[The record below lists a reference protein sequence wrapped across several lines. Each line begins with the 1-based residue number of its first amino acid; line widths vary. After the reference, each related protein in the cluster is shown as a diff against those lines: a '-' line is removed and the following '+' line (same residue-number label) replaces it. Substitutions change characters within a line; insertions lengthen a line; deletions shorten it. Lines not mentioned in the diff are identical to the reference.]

1 MVPQGELVTDC
12 DVLILGGS
20 MAGIELVHQLRRSPA
35 GRALRIVVIDRQAAH
50 GYIPLAHERLCG
62 RLPMST
68 SELATA
74 QQVENA
80 GNRYV
85 LGELVGIDAHTKT
98 VELASG
104 ERVSGRFV
112 VVALGS
118 ALAAPH
124 WLPGREHLLGYKFAT
139 ELDESRTH
147 LEALL
152 DGSRAR
158 IPQDNQRR
166 GQSHGTDAVGERRLV
181 VIGGG
186 ISGVELA
193 GELAHLARVRPPGWR
208 APAVTLIHSG
218 TRLLPELPERAGRRA
233 ESLLRQQ
240 HVDVCLRTRVVQVE
254 RAAVM
259 VQGPGGATEIP
270 CDGAYWAGGLQPA
283 EVLADLDLPRTPTGW
298 LSVDPKF
305 QCSPVPSSHP
315 GIFAFGDAVRVV
327 DGTSEWPTV
336 QRASECLP
344 QAKVVARN
352 IMLLAAEP
360 PEYPNGVPPLV
371 SYRPHSEAPYGVNI
385 GGAALLVIGRL
396 VLNAPRFN
404 TWVRRSVVMPWYLRR
419 HRVQ

>member
-1 MVPQGELVTDC
+1 
-12 DVLILGGS
+12 
-20 MAGIELVHQLRRSPA
+20 
-35 GRALRIVVIDRQAAH
+35 
-50 GYIPLAHERLCG
+50 
-62 RLPMST
+62 
-68 SELATA
+68 
-74 QQVENA
+74 
-80 GNRYV
+80 V
-85 LGELVGIDAHTKT
+85 LGELVGFDVQTKT

-124 WLPGREHLLGYKFAT
+124 WLPGREHLLGYKLASEF
-139 ELDESRTH
+139 DEARAH

-158 IPQDNQRR
+158 IPQANQRR

-208 APAVTLIHSG
+208 VPAVTLIHSG
-218 TRLLPELPERAGRRA
+218 TRLLPQLSERAGRRA
-233 ESLLRQQ
+233 ERLLRQQ
-240 HVDVCLRTRVVQVE
+240 HVDVCLRTRAVQAE

-259 VQGPGGATEIP
+259 VEGPGGARAIP

-305 QCSPVPSSHP
+305 QCSPAPSSHP
-315 GIFAFGDAVRVV
+315 GIFAFGDAARVV

-360 PEYPNGVPPLV
+360 SDYPNGVPPLV
-371 SYRPHSEAPYGVNI
+371 SYRLRSDAPYGVNI

-419 HRVQ
+419 HRVR

>member
-1 MVPQGELVTDC
+1 MPHEEPVTDC

-35 GRALRIVVIDRQAAH
+35 GRALRIAVIDRQAVH
-50 GYIPLAHERLCG
+50 GYIPLAHERLCL

-80 GNRYV
+80 GYRYV
-85 LGELVGIDAHTKT
+85 LGDVAGMDVPTKT

-118 ALAAPH
+118 ALAAPQR
-124 WLPGREHLLGYKFAT
+124 LPGREHLLGFKFAS
-139 ELDESRTH
+139 EFDEACAH
-147 LEALL
+147 LAALL
-152 DGSRAR
+152 DGSQAR
-158 IPQDNQRR
+158 IPPANGRR
-166 GQSHGTDAVGERRLV
+166 GQSHGPDWVGEPRLV

-193 GELAHLARVRPPGWR
+193 GEMAHLARVRPSGWL

-218 TRLLPELPERAGRRA
+218 TRLLPQLSERAGRRA
-233 ESLLRQQ
+233 EHLLRQQ
-240 HVDVCLRTRVVQVE
+240 HVEVRLRTRVVQVE
-254 RAAVM
+254 RAAVI
-259 VQGPGGATEIP
+259 VDGPDGATEIP
-270 CDGAYWAGGLQPA
+270 CGGTYWAGGLQPA

-298 LSVDPKF
+298 LSVEPTF
-305 QCSPVPSSHP
+305 QCAPAPLSHL

-327 DGTSEWPTV
+327 DGANEWPTV
-336 QRASECLP
+336 QRATECLP

-360 PEYPNGVPPLV
+360 PDYPNGLPPLV
-371 SYRPHSEAPYGVNI
+371 SYRLHGEAPYGVNI

>member
-1 MVPQGELVTDC
+1 
-12 DVLILGGS
+12 

-35 GRALRIVVIDRQAAH
+35 GRTLRIVVIDRQAVH
-50 GYIPLAHERLCG
+50 GYIPLAHERLCL
-62 RLPMST
+62 RLPMSA

-80 GNRYV
+80 GYRYV
-85 LGELVGIDAHTKT
+85 LGEVVGFDVQTKT

-104 ERVSGRFV
+104 DRVSGRFV

-124 WLPGREHLLGYKFAT
+124 WLPGREHLLGYKLASEF
-139 ELDESRTH
+139 DEARAH

-158 IPQDNQRR
+158 IPQANQRR

-208 APAVTLIHSG
+208 APAVTVIHSG
-218 TRLLPELPERAGRRA
+218 TRLLPQLSERAGRRA
-233 ESLLRQQ
+233 ECLLRQQ
-240 HVDVCLRTRVVQVE
+240 HVDVWLRTRAVLAE

-259 VQGPGGATEIP
+259 VEGPGGARAIP

-305 QCSPVPSSHP
+305 QCSPAPSSHP
-315 GIFAFGDAVRVV
+315 GIFAFGDAARVV

-360 PEYPNGVPPLV
+360 SDYPNGVPPLV
-371 SYRPHSEAPYGVNI
+371 SYRLRSDAPYGVNI
-385 GGAALLVIGRL
+385 GGAALLVSGRL

-419 HRVQ
+419 HRVR

>member
-1 MVPQGELVTDC
+1 VPREEPVTDC

-20 MAGIELVHQLRRSPA
+20 MAGIELVHHLRRIPA

-50 GYIPLAHERLCG
+50 GYIPLAHERLCL
-62 RLPMST
+62 RLPMSK

-80 GNRYV
+80 GYRYV
-85 LGELVGIDAHTKT
+85 LGDVVGMDVPTKT

-104 ERVSGRFV
+104 ERLSGRFV

-118 ALAAPH
+118 ALAAPQ
-124 WLPGREHLLGYKFAT
+124 WLPGRELLLGYKFAG
-139 ELDESRTH
+139 EFDEAHAH
-147 LEALL
+147 LVALL
-152 DGSRAR
+152 DGSQAR
-158 IPQDNQRR
+158 IPQANGTR
-166 GQSHGTDAVGERRLV
+166 GQPYGTDTVGEPRLV

-218 TRLLPELPERAGRRA
+218 TRLLPHLPERAGRRA
-233 ESLLRQQ
+233 EHLLRQQ
-240 HVDVCLRTRVVQVE
+240 HVDVLLRTRAVQIE

-259 VQGPGGATEIP
+259 VDGPDGAKGLP
-270 CDGAYWAGGLQPA
+270 CDGTYWAGGLQPA
-283 EVLADLDLPRTPTGW
+283 EVFADLDLPRTPIGW
-298 LSVDPKF
+298 LSVDPTF
-305 QCSPVPSSHP
+305 QCFHAPSSHP
-315 GIFAFGDAVRVV
+315 DIFAFGDAVRVV

-336 QRASECLP
+336 QRASECSP

-360 PEYPNGVPPLV
+360 PNYPNGVPPLV
-371 SYRPHSEAPYGVNI
+371 SYRLHSEVPYGVNI

-404 TWVRRSVVMPWYLRR
+404 TWVRRSLVMPWYLRR

>member
-1 MVPQGELVTDC
+1 
-12 DVLILGGS
+12 
-20 MAGIELVHQLRRSPA
+20 MAGIELVHQLRRSPT
-35 GRALRIVVIDRQAAH
+35 GRAFRIVVIDRQATH
-50 GYIPLAHERLCG
+50 GYIPLAHERLCM

-74 QQVENA
+74 QQVVNA
-80 GNRYV
+80 GYRYV
-85 LGELVGIDAHTKT
+85 LGELVGIDVQTKT

-124 WLPGREHLLGYKFAT
+124 WLPGREHLLGFKFAI
-139 ELDESRTH
+139 EFDEAHAH
-147 LEALL
+147 LVALL
-152 DGSRAR
+152 DGSLAG
-158 IPQDNQRR
+158 IPQANE
-166 GQSHGTDAVGERRLV
+166 SHGTDTVGEPRLV

-218 TRLLPELPERAGRRA
+218 TRLLPQLSERAGRRA
-233 ESLLRQQ
+233 EHLLRQQ
-240 HVDVCLRTRVVQVE
+240 HVDVRLRTRVVQVE
-254 RAAVM
+254 RAV
-259 VQGPGGATEIP
+259 VKVEGPGGAKDIP
-270 CDGAYWAGGLQPA
+270 SGGAYWAGGLQPA

-298 LSVDPKF
+298 LSVDPTF
-305 QCSPVPSSHP
+305 QCAPAPSNHP

-327 DGTSEWPTV
+327 DGASEWPTV
-336 QRASECLP
+336 QRATECVP

-360 PEYPNGVPPLV
+360 PDYPNGLPPLV
-371 SYRPHSEAPYGVNI
+371 SYRLQVEAPYGVNI

>member
-1 MVPQGELVTDC
+1 VPQEEPVTDC

-35 GRALRIVVIDRQAAH
+35 GRALRIVVIDRQAVH
-50 GYIPLAHERLCG
+50 GYIPLAHERLCL

-68 SELATA
+68 SELTTA
-74 QQVENA
+74 QQVVNA
-80 GNRYV
+80 GYRYV
-85 LGELVGIDAHTKT
+85 LGELVGIDVQTKT
-98 VELASG
+98 VELGSG

-124 WLPGREHLLGYKFAT
+124 WLPGREHLLGFKFAS
-139 ELDESRTH
+139 EFDEARAH
-147 LEALL
+147 LAALL
-152 DGSRAR
+152 DGSQAR
-158 IPQDNQRR
+158 IPQANGRW
-166 GQSHGTDAVGERRLV
+166 GQSHGTDWVGEPRLV

-218 TRLLPELPERAGRRA
+218 TRLLPQLSERAGRRA
-233 ESLLRQQ
+233 EHLLRQQ
-240 HVDVCLRTRVVQVE
+240 HVDVRLRTRVVQVE
-254 RAAVM
+254 RAV
-259 VQGPGGATEIP
+259 VKVEGPSGVKEIP
-270 CDGAYWAGGLQPA
+270 CGGAYWAGGLQPA
-283 EVLADLDLPRTPTGW
+283 AVLADLDLPRTPTGW
-298 LSVDPKF
+298 LSVDPTF
-305 QCSPVPSSHP
+305 QCAPAPLSHP

-327 DGTSEWPTV
+327 DGASEWPTV
-336 QRASECLP
+336 QRATECLP

-352 IMLLAAEP
+352 IMLLATEP
-360 PEYPNGVPPLV
+360 PDCPNGLPPLV
-371 SYRPHSEAPYGVNI
+371 SYRLHGEAPYGVNI

>member
-1 MVPQGELVTDC
+1 VPHDEPVPDC

-20 MAGIELVHQLRRSPA
+20 MAGIELVHHLRRSPA

-50 GYIPLAHERLCG
+50 GYIPLAHERLCL
-62 RLPMST
+62 RLPMSK

-74 QQVENA
+74 QQVANA
-80 GNRYV
+80 GYRYV
-85 LGELVGIDAHTKT
+85 LGDVVGMDVPTKT

-118 ALAAPH
+118 ALAAPQR
-124 WLPGREHLLGYKFAT
+124 LPGREHLLGYKFAS
-139 ELDESRTH
+139 EFDEAHAH
-147 LEALL
+147 LVALL

-158 IPQDNQRR
+158 IPQANQGR
-166 GQSHGTDAVGERRLV
+166 GQSDGTDTVGERRLV

-208 APAVTLIHSG
+208 APAVTLVHSG
-218 TRLLPELPERAGRRA
+218 TRLLPHLSERAGRRA
-233 ESLLRQQ
+233 EHLLRQQ
-240 HVDVCLRTRVVQVE
+240 HVDVLLRTRAVQVAS
-254 RAAVM
+254 AAVM
-259 VQGPGGATEIP
+259 VDGPDGAKEIP
-270 CDGAYWAGGLQPA
+270 CDGTYWAGGLQPA
-283 EVLADLDLPRTPTGW
+283 EVIADLDLSRTPTGW
-298 LSVDPKF
+298 LAVGPTF
-305 QCSPVPSSHP
+305 QCFPASSSQP
-315 GIFAFGDAVRVV
+315 DIFAFGDAVRVV

-336 QRASECLP
+336 QRASECSP

-352 IMLLAAEP
+352 IMVLAAEP
-360 PEYPNGVPPLV
+360 PQYPNGVPPLV
-371 SYRPHSEAPYGVNI
+371 SYRLPSEAPYGVNI

-404 TWVRRSVVMPWYLRR
+404 TWVRRSLVMPWYLRR
-419 HRVQ
+419 HRVR